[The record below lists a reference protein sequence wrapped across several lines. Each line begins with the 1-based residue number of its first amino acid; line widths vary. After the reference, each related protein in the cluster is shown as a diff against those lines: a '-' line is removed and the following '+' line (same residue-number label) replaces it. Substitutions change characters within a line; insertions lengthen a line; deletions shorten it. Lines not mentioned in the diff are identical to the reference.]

1 MNMSMSMQTDDLKRK
16 RITGIPKFLRSLYRM
31 LETEDPSVITW
42 SHDGSAIQILSER
55 RLETEILRKYF
66 NHEKASSFQRQLN
79 NFGFRK
85 WTKTQSNVCTFS
97 HPSFLRTQPE
107 LLIHV
112 VRKSPR
118 ASPQN
123 AASPS
128 HSASSASSTP
138 TATTTVKME
147 YTPDVFTF
155 DDHHLA
161 RDMYHQQQQHSAA
174 NEAKL
179 IAIECMQFLPASSTT
194 LCDVFTLDD
203 CSWDLPETTDDL
215 AAFLDD
221 KLLWDG
227 FLSACDAPSLP

>member
-1 MNMSMSMQTDDLKRK
+1 MNMQDDLKRK

-107 LLIHV
+107 LLVHV

-118 ASPQN
+118 ASPQS
-123 AASPS
+123 ASPS
-128 HSASSASSTP
+128 HSATSSKSNNTSNSP
-138 TATTTVKME
+138 TTIKTE

-155 DDHHLA
+155 DDQHLVT
-161 RDMYHQQQQHSAA
+161 DMYHQHPAA
-174 NEAKL
+174 NETKL
-179 IAIECMQFLPASSTT
+179 IAIECMHFLPTSSTT

-203 CSWDLPETTDDL
+203 HSWDLPEATDDL

-221 KLLWDG
+221 KLLWEG
-227 FLSACDAPSLP
+227 FLSACDAPPLP